1 MRIRTTTR
9 PGASPHAISITPAT
23 NHGARPD
30 HGWVPSPQAF
40 STAAC
45 WPLVAGLGADPAPDA
60 TTAISRAALRRAV
73 TIEEVRA

>member
-30 HGWVPSPQAF
+30 HGWVPSPPGLLYSGLLA
-40 STAAC
+40 TRR
-45 WPLVAGLGADPAPDA
+45 GLGADPAPDA